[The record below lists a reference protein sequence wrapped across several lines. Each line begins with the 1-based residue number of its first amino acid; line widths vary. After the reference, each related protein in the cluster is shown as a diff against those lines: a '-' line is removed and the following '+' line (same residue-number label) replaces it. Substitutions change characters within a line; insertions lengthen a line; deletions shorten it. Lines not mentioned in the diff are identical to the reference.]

1 MNERMG
7 LTEFFAMEASDYLE
21 RLDALVSRPTPPD
34 TTELMRLTRALRG
47 SALMAK
53 QSPIADAAAAFER
66 FARTVADGHRAWD
79 EGTRQLAVRAVDDF
93 KILIRQVS
101 SWSDTEDTKAAALA
115 AELDPDGSRTPAAD
129 QTPEGLDAGAR
140 AFIGREGAAVASA
153 LDQAA
158 KALQRHPMGHEPLRH
173 VLAVMQP
180 LQGLAILPEV
190 PPVPELLDGIER
202 VIAGVLRSAQP
213 IDGVPLL
220 LDGAAKALA
229 RSAREIASDGHADP
243 ESDEL
248 RAFARGL
255 QAIIEADAAV
265 VPIESLYFEDAG
277 PHIVQQGTPPAR
289 RRVLGQVEL
298 VSHGEHLRQAAD
310 DLERAMSRTQLELR
324 AQALVV
330 TFRALSGAKGS
341 PLHDAVA
348 TFSSAARAAIVSGAP
363 VQHTPAFVG
372 HLRDAGAALAETG
385 RVDDT
390 DLAQHILGVARAL
403 QSLGTPSES
412 AAPPTAPPRFEV
424 VHDAVSA
431 EPPVP
436 AAPPDVAAIEEPEA
450 PIAPAATP
458 TFGIV
463 DEPQPT
469 PPVEPAAPEPA
480 APAPP
485 AAAPTFGLVDE
496 TPPPAPPPVEPAAPE
511 PAAPEPAATE
521 PAATE
526 PEPAPPRDESADL
539 VGSWVRYERHVDAL
553 GLREPSLEELL
564 AGPPAD
570 PARAAPVDPERPVI
584 SIADICYSGKA
595 ALERALSLR
604 AEIRTALEAG
614 ETGPSV
620 RELVEEVLDLV
631 ELGAA

>member
-1 MNERMG
+1 MNDRMG

-21 RLDALVSRPTPPD
+21 RLDGLVSRPTPPD

-53 QSPIADAAAAFER
+53 QSPIADAAAALER
-66 FARTVADGHRAWD
+66 FARTVAEGRRDWD

-93 KILIRQVS
+93 KILIRQVG
-101 SWSDTEDTKAAALA
+101 SWSETEDAKAAELA
-115 AELDPDGSRTPAAD
+115 AELDPEGTRTPTAAAPP
-129 QTPEGLDAGAR
+129 TEGLDPGTR

-158 KALQRHPMGHEPLRH
+158 KALQRHPLGHEPLRH
-173 VLAVMQP
+173 VLADMQP

-202 VIAGVLRSAQP
+202 VIASVLRSAQP
-213 IDGVPLL
+213 IQGVPLL

-229 RSAREIASDGHADP
+229 RSAREIASDGRADP
-243 ESDEL
+243 ESDEVQE
-248 RAFARGL
+248 FARGL
-255 QAIIEADAAV
+255 QRIIEAEAEV
-265 VPIESLYFEDAG
+265 IPIESLYFEDAG
-277 PHIVQQGTPPAR
+277 PHIIQQGKVAPGR

-310 DLERAMSRTQLELR
+310 DLERALSRTQLELR

-330 TFRALSGAKGS
+330 TFRALSAAKGS

-348 TFSSAARAAIVSGAP
+348 KFSSAARAAVVRGAP

-390 DLAQHILGVARAL
+390 DLAQHLLRVARAL
-403 QSLGTPSES
+403 QSLGEAKEP
-412 AAPPTAPPRFEV
+412 AASPAPAPRFEV
-424 VHDAVSA
+424 VDEPVSA
-431 EPPVP
+431 EPLTP
-436 AAPPDVAAIEEPEA
+436 AAPLDDPATEEPPA
-450 PIAPAATP
+450 PVAPATEPRSGIADEPPTLPPAVPPAEPVAEPKAPAA
-458 TFGIV
+458 
-463 DEPQPT
+463 
-469 PPVEPAAPEPA
+469 
-480 APAPP
+480 
-485 AAAPTFGLVDE
+485 
-496 TPPPAPPPVEPAAPE
+496 
-511 PAAPEPAATE
+511 
-521 PAATE
+521 E
-526 PEPAPPRDESADL
+526 PEPATHPDESADL
-539 VGSWVRYERHVDAL
+539 IGSWVQYERQVDAL

-564 AGPPAD
+564 AGPAAD
-570 PARAAPVDPERPVI
+570 PARAAAPTPAAEPLL
-584 SIADICYSGKA
+584 SIADLCYSGQA
-595 ALERALSLR
+595 ALKRALSLR
-604 AEIRTALEAG
+604 VEIRAALESG

-631 ELGAA
+631 ELGAAERP